1 MVLRSLLSITA
12 TIAVASSTLR
22 INTLALSTTTK
33 IKHSTT
39 SPLSNFNSPLL
50 PLIDETNTILLQQS
64 TIEEETLEQRTSTA
78 NTNEKN
84 NLSPF
89 LQEMVDENREL
100 QMNVGKALD
109 TLRKDYPDFLKRAPG
124 KLIIVVVYIPFF

>member
-1 MVLRSLLSITA
+1 M
-12 TIAVASSTLR
+12 
-22 INTLALSTTTK
+22 
-33 IKHSTT
+33 
-39 SPLSNFNSPLL
+39 
-50 PLIDETNTILLQQS
+50 
-64 TIEEETLEQRTSTA
+64 EEETLELTSTA